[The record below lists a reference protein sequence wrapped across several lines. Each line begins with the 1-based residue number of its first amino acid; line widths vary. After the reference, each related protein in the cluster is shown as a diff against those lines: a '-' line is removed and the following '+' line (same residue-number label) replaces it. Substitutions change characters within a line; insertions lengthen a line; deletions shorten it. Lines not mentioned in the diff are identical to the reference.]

1 MKRLLNAVCVFLM
14 LASITLISNSSAIGA
29 EDIKKV
35 TLDQVKPYEVAKHFK
50 MIALRLHG
58 KEESGSQNFWVGMSH
73 FLPGGG
79 AEWGASALEKIYF
92 VLEGEVVVKSETK
105 EFVLGPWESIYI
117 GPNVKRDLINKTNKT
132 ATMLVI
138 MPYPKK

>member
-1 MKRLLNAVCVFLM
+1 MKRLLCVAGVFLM
-14 LASITLISNSSAIGA
+14 VASIILISNSPAMSA
-29 EDIKKV
+29 EDIKKI

-58 KEESGSQNFWVGMSH
+58 KEESGSKNFWVGMSH

-79 AEWGASALEKIYF
+79 AEWGASPLEKIYF
-92 VLEGEVVVKSETK
+92 VLEGEVVVKSETQ
-105 EFVLGPWESIYI
+105 EFVIGPWESIFI

-138 MPYPKK
+138 MPYPK

>member
-1 MKRLLNAVCVFLM
+1 MKRLLSVTAVLM
-14 LASITLISNSSAIGA
+14 MVATITLASVNPAMSA
-29 EDIKKV
+29 EDIKKI

-50 MIALRLHG
+50 MIALKLHG
-58 KEESGSQNFWVGMSH
+58 KDESGSQNFWVGMSH

-92 VLEGEVVVKSETK
+92 VLEGEVAVKSETQ
-105 EFVLGPWESIYI
+105 EFVLGPWDSIYI
-117 GPNVKRDLINKTNKT
+117 GPDVKRDLINKTNKT

-138 MPYPKK
+138 MPYPK